1 MCSTSSAN
9 SAWHQTFMAASGDS
23 GGEAEQQSSTKEHLA
38 SLISIQQSALMSTLG
53 LKNVSN
59 CTIMKLLSTFF
70 QYSSMKLFE
79 PLNVYEKCKLFMCS
93 MRCSESPKELLCMID
108 SLNEILSNETTAKEL
123 RVVLLKEHLSYLLKL
138 TSSTYTPPPPP
149 AGEVNSSSTVVPSPP
164 DTPSNLT
171 ANNVFS
177 IYADDGLQLIKSLL
191 DLLESMV
198 NLMSDESKEETL
210 TVFIHILSFYLNLNV
225 DGPDVNAELR
235 KRLLELND
243 LVLKKLVRLGKNHTQ
258 SFKLILNKWPSLK
271 LKIETAI
278 KASVSGVAMATNAQP
293 APGTPTSANTTT
305 SAQGTPA
312 AVQTPTSVQSAS
324 SSSSSS
330 SAAPTPGGAKAPK
343 IQLKNFG
350 AFK

>member
-1 MCSTSSAN
+1 
-9 SAWHQTFMAASGDS
+9 
-23 GGEAEQQSSTKEHLA
+23 
-38 SLISIQQSALMSTLG
+38 
-53 LKNVSN
+53 
-59 CTIMKLLSTFF
+59 MKLLATFF
-70 QYSSMKLFE
+70 QFSSMKLVE
-79 PLNVYEKCKLFMCS
+79 PLNIYEKCKIFMCS

-108 SLNEILSNETTAKEL
+108 CLNEILSNEKTAKEL

-138 TSSTYTPPPPP
+138 TSSTYTPPVSCE
-149 AGEVNSSSTVVPSPP
+149 ANSTMITSSPP
-164 DTPSNLT
+164 DTPNLT
-171 ANNVFS
+171 GGPANVFS
-177 IYADDGLQLIKSLL
+177 IYTDDGLQLIKSLL

-225 DGPDVNAELR
+225 DGPEVGAELR

-278 KASVSGVAMATNAQP
+278 KASVSGVAMATNSQSA
-293 APGTPTSANTTT
+293 APSTPTAISSA
-305 SAQGTPA
+305 SVQVTP
-312 AVQTPTSVQSAS
+312 AVQTPTSTQ
-324 SSSSSS
+324 SSSSS
-330 SAAPTPGGAKAPK
+330 SATAPTPGAKAPK
-343 IQLKNFG
+343 IQLKNFA